1 MKKIIL
7 TLFVVLSAATAKA
20 QVWLGGELGYSYSDD
35 SKSFISKPEI
45 LFDLNEKWSV
55 GAAVGYSRTNP
66 KLSSEIYVDNGI
78 NSFEYHKTNQKIY
91 SYDIQAFARY
101 KFANAGKVTFFVD
114 GGFAYNRSTVKGVTE
129 IGRIDV
135 PYFEEGITYNADGY
149 SYSSTRFEVYEPK
162 INTFGVFVCPG
173 ISYKLAD
180 FVSVEAHFGNLSYVY
195 SRTKF
200 SDDKSNQNNF
210 EFDMKSSLMF
220 GDYFRL

>member
-78 NSFEYHKTNQKIY
+78 NSFEYHKPKSVIRNFALHNVQI
-91 SYDIQAFARY
+91 SIQ
-101 KFANAGKVTFFVD
+101 
-114 GGFAYNRSTVKGVTE
+114 
-129 IGRIDV
+129 
-135 PYFEEGITYNADGY
+135 
-149 SYSSTRFEVYEPK
+149 
-162 INTFGVFVCPG
+162 
-173 ISYKLAD
+173 
-180 FVSVEAHFGNLSYVY
+180 
-195 SRTKF
+195 
-200 SDDKSNQNNF
+200 
-210 EFDMKSSLMF
+210 SL
-220 GDYFRL
+220 